1 MGAMA
6 DNYPG
11 KPQSQ
16 PSPEPDPWATMP
28 RQNLTPPGD
37 ESPFARPAANP
48 WQPPE
53 PVEQAEPTAVQPP
66 VEPAQP
72 ENPYD
77 TSPWG
82 SEPTSQL
89 PPFPGSTPPP
99 PPPAA
104 PSAASFPSAPAPEAQ
119 QYPAPYAASGPAW
132 APGSAGPGVPQHR
145 DANPLMALFDFS
157 FTKFATPGL
166 VKIVYILQVV
176 GAVGA
181 WLLWLLAAFGASRFD
196 GGAAVGLLVL
206 LVGWIPVLLSIAFT
220 RFVLEGI
227 VALIRIHDRVTE
239 MAERDKAS

>member
-1 MGAMA
+1 MDAMA

-11 KPQSQ
+11 NPQSQ

-48 WQPPE
+48 WQPPD

-77 TSPWG
+77 TSPSG

-104 PSAASFPSAPAPEAQ
+104 P
-119 QYPAPYAASGPAW
+119 Y
-132 APGSAGPGVPQHR
+132 
-145 DANPLMALFDFS
+145 
-157 FTKFATPGL
+157 
-166 VKIVYILQVV
+166 
-176 GAVGA
+176 
-181 WLLWLLAAFGASRFD
+181 
-196 GGAAVGLLVL
+196 AAVGLLVL

>member
-11 KPQSQ
+11 NPQSQ

-28 RQNLTPPGD
+28 RQNLTPPPGD
-37 ESPFARPAANP
+37 ESPFARPAENP
-48 WQPPE
+48 WQPPQ
-53 PVEQAEPTAVQPP
+53 PVEPNEPTAVQPP
-66 VEPAQP
+66 
-72 ENPYD
+72 Y
-77 TSPWG
+77 
-82 SEPTSQL
+82 
-89 PPFPGSTPPP
+89 PGPTPPP
-99 PPPAA
+99 PPP
-104 PSAASFPSAPAPEAQ
+104 
-119 QYPAPYAASGPAW
+119 PAPYAASGPAW

-176 GAVGA
+176 GAVGS

>member
-1 MGAMA
+1 MDAMA

-11 KPQSQ
+11 NPQSQ

-28 RQNLTPPGD
+28 RQNLTPPPGD
-37 ESPFARPAANP
+37 ESPFARPAENP
-48 WQPPE
+48 WQPPQ
-53 PVEQAEPTAVQPP
+53 PVEPNEPTAVQPP
-66 VEPAQP
+66 
-72 ENPYD
+72 Y
-77 TSPWG
+77 
-82 SEPTSQL
+82 
-89 PPFPGSTPPP
+89 PGPTPPP
-99 PPPAA
+99 PPP
-104 PSAASFPSAPAPEAQ
+104 
-119 QYPAPYAASGPAW
+119 PAPYAASGPAW

>member
-11 KPQSQ
+11 NPQSQ

-77 TSPWG
+77 TSPSG

-89 PPFPGSTPPP
+89 PPYPGPTPPP
-99 PPPAA
+99 PPP
-104 PSAASFPSAPAPEAQ
+104 
-119 QYPAPYAASGPAW
+119 PAPYAASGPAW

-145 DANPLMALFDFS
+145 DANPLVALFDFS

-176 GAVGA
+176 GAVGS

-206 LVGWIPVLLSIAFT
+206 LFGWIPVLLSIAFT